1 MKDLTLMDILNGKI
15 IKKPMNTTKILQSAG
30 LNPSDNMFYLNF
42 YLNNEEVMEK
52 LLEFIEEWEL
62 QIRVEKISKKDWKT
76 LFSSYAD
83 SIIDYY
89 PENDHQERGAFLRNE
104 QMLKKYGLTDEDIKR
119 LDFC

>member
-1 MKDLTLMDILNGKI
+1 ML
-15 IKKPMNTTKILQSAG
+15 
-30 LNPSDNMFYLNF
+30 
-42 YLNNEEVMEK
+42 ER

-62 QIRVEKISKKDWKT
+62 PIQIEKINKQDWLT

-83 SIIDYY
+83 SIVDYH

-104 QMLKKYGLTDEDIKR
+104 KMLMKYGLTQEDITR